1 MGQAGARSF
10 KNVYV
15 GLALAAF
22 VVVALVVPGPH
33 SAAEAKSSP
42 KCGPKDQPE
51 TGLQGQVPLADQLSG
66 RSQEPYFCGVTLIGQ
81 NTIQDRGNNHQLTWW
96 KTGKH
101 TCAYF
106 GSLDRNVF
114 DPLSG
119 TAVLDVSKPTD
130 PKTLSILRD
139 PGAINPTEML
149 QAKNGVL
156 VAKGTDASPIGQ
168 TMEAA
173 GDMLAIYDVSDD
185 CRKPKLKSSFTLPFR
200 THGGGLS
207 PDGKTVYAQS
217 DGRSGRTATTVIDI
231 SNQLKPRIILEAPVS
246 AHDLDFNFDGT
257 RVYFANGQIFDTSS
271 IQRRRPNPKMRLIS
285 ETIPPAG
292 GHTVV
297 YTRIK
302 GRPYLLTAKE
312 SFRQG
317 YCDAAGTNML
327 NFDISNEKKPG
338 LVSEFR
344 LEVNEPANCTQ
355 AVTIDG
361 TTYGSHYGS
370 VDDPRNATFAM
381 WTWFS
386 SGTRII
392 DVRDIANPKEV
403 AYYNP
408 GAHDNP
414 STLSTSSPV
423 LGLFC
428 KTVMVD
434 CSTAYPQFIPHTG
447 HIWTAAGKSGF
458 LVLELQPQV
467 KASLGL

>member
-1 MGQAGARSF
+1 MR
-10 KNVYV
+10 KLLVVTIY
-15 GLALAAF
+15 
-22 VVVALVVPGPH
+22 VVVAVGFLVALFPA
-33 SAAEAKSSP
+33 SALPAEAPSSAE
-42 KCGPKDQPE
+42 CGPKDQPE

-66 RSQEPYFCGVTLIGQ
+66 RSQDPYFCGVRLIGQ
-81 NTIQDRGNNHQLTWW
+81 NTIEDRGNNHQLTWW
-96 KTGKH
+96 KTGRT

-106 GSLDRNVF
+106 GSLDRNVY
-114 DPLSG
+114 DSLSG
-119 TAVLDVSKPTD
+119 VAVLDVSDPTS
-130 PKTLSILRD
+130 PETVTILRD

-149 QAKNGVL
+149 QAKSGVL
-156 VAKGTDASPIGQ
+156 VAKGTDASPVGQ

-173 GDMLAIYDVSDD
+173 GDMLAIYDVSQN
-185 CRKPKLKSSFTLPFR
+185 CRRPVLKSSFRLPYR

-217 DGRSGRTATTVIDI
+217 DGRSGTTGTAVIDI
-231 SNQLKPRIILEAPVS
+231 SKPARPKLLLEAPVS

-271 IQRRRPNPKMRLIS
+271 IQNRRPNPEMRLIS
-285 ETIPPAG
+285 QTPPAG

-297 YTRIK
+297 YAHVK
-302 GRPYLLTAKE
+302 GRPYLLTARE

-317 YCDAAGTNML
+317 YCDATTMNMV

-338 LVSEFR
+338 LISEFK
-344 LEVNEPANCTQ
+344 LEVNEPANCMA
-355 AVTIDG
+355 AVTVDG
-361 TTYGSHYGS
+361 TTYGSHYGT
-370 VDDPRNATFAM
+370 VDNPRDATFAM

-386 SGTRII
+386 SGTRILDI
-392 DVRDIANPKEV
+392 RDMAHPKEV

-428 KTVMVD
+428 KPVLVD
-434 CSTAYPQFIPHTG
+434 CSTAYPQYIPHTG
-447 HIWTAAGKSGF
+447 HIWTAGGKSGF

-467 KASLGL
+467 RAALGFGKG